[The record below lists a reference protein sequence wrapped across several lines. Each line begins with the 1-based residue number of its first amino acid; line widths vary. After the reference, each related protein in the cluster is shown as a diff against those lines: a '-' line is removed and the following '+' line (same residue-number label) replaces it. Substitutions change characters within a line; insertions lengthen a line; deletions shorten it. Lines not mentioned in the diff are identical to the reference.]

1 MQSHIK
7 HTYIIESILQIEI
20 LCWLFDVS
28 MLAGSDSAGCWAG
41 WPGNVAA
48 RVLPNLPFLCGTR
61 WDTVGRL
68 LPKSGNTRTHSES
81 DRDATGCYWALG
93 GRCMFMP

>member
-1 MQSHIK
+1 MQGAGQAGQAMSPRMSYPISH
-7 HTYIIESILQIEI
+7 S
-20 LCWLFDVS
+20 FV
-28 MLAGSDSAGCWAG
+28 A
-41 WPGNVAA
+41 PG
-48 RVLPNLPFLCGTR
+48 GTR

-93 GRCMFMP
+93 GRCMSMP